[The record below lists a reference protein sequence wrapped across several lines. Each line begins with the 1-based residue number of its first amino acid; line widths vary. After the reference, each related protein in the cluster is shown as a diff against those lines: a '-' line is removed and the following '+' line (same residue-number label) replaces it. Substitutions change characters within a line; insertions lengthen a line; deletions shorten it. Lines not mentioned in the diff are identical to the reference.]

1 MIMRWSRQALAL
13 SLVFFLF
20 VLTAASC
27 AQEEI
32 LTPEQLSAKLE
43 GDWRIT
49 SYHRYGAECIGT
61 RIESASITFVPAD
74 PTTGAFVHRIT
85 YVDTE
90 RTAIAGR
97 YTVDARKEEV
107 RLSFDDMPVM
117 ATVKLHE
124 GRLTC
129 RSRTTGYPMAIDALH
144 VR

>member
-1 MIMRWSRQALAL
+1 MIMHWSRQALAF
-13 SLVFFLF
+13 SLVLFLLA
-20 VLTAASC
+20 LTAASC
-27 AQEEI
+27 EKEEAM
-32 LTPEQLSAKLE
+32 TPEQLSEELE

-49 SYHRYGAECIGT
+49 SYHRSGEECIGT
-61 RIESASITFVPAD
+61 RIESASITFVPEDA
-74 PTTGAFVHRIT
+74 TEGAFVHRIT

-90 RTAIAGR
+90 RIAIAGR

-129 RSRTTGYPMAIDALH
+129 RSRAPGYPMAIDALH
-144 VR
+144 AR